1 MTRDTGGASS
11 GNCSADEPQIERL
24 LPRITNDLGDVL
36 AGGHLDP
43 PTAKSLVIPA
53 GDNARSTV
61 PGGQF
66 DPADMR
72 TIGPEVRA
80 YFAELHWTAVTAVKM
95 SDVMRDRT

>member
-61 PGGQF
+61 PGGSLTQRICAPP
-66 DPADMR
+66 DRRSAPTSR
-72 TIGPEVRA
+72 NCIGR
-80 YFAELHWTAVTAVKM
+80 L
-95 SDVMRDRT
+95 SQR